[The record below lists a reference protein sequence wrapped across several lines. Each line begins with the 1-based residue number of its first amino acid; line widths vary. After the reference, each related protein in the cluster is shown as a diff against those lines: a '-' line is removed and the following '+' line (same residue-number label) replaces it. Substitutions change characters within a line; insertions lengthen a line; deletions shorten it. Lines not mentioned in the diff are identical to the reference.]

1 MTGREEESK
10 LYKVR
15 FKELKIFS
23 LEKRK
28 YSSKYEVSER
38 LFLEME
44 VKCKLLGHQED
55 RNYGEMG
62 FPQHTEEHLRWSEGR
77 VGSLG
82 GANGFP
88 IGGGFGWLFGSYYID
103 CGFM

>member
-1 MTGREEESK
+1 MTRREEESK

-15 FKELKIFS
+15 FKELWIFS

-38 LFLEME
+38 LFLQLE
-44 VKCKLLGHQED
+44 VKCILLGHQED
-55 RNYGEMG
+55 RDYGEMG
-62 FPQHTEEHLRWSEGR
+62 FPQHTEEHLGLSEGR

-82 GANGFP
+82 GDNGFP
-88 IGGGFGWLFGSYYID
+88 IAGGFG
-103 CGFM
+103 